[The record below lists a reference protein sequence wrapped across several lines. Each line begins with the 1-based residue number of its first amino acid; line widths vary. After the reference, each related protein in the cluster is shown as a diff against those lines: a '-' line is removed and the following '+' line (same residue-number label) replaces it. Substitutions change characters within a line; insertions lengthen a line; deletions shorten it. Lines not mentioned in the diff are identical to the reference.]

1 MPFSNQQVQSES
13 LPTISDIT
21 FEKLDPSYR
30 KISVITSF
38 IFCLVLLIA
47 YLVVGYFV
55 DILYKWPWILLF
67 ALVWSILSGFIIIL
81 AIKGYDYEGFAIR
94 EKDILYQSGIFFK
107 SVVTIAFNRV
117 QHCEIEQGPVDRMFG
132 LSSLS
137 IFTAGG
143 SSSDLNIP
151 GLAHDKAN
159 QLKQF
164 ITNQV
169 ARDEED

>member
-1 MPFSNQQVQSES
+1 MPFSNQQLQSEG
-13 LPTISDIT
+13 LPSISDIT

-30 KISVITSF
+30 KISVITSC
-38 IFCLVLLIA
+38 IFCLVILIV
-47 YLVVGYFV
+47 YLFVGYFI
-55 DILYKWPWILLF
+55 DILYQWPWILVF
-67 ALVWSILSGFIIIL
+67 ALGWSVLTGLVIIL
-81 AIKGYDYEGFAIR
+81 ATKGYDYEGFAIR

-107 SVVTIAFNRV
+107 SVVIIPFNRV

-151 GLAHDKAN
+151 GLAHDQAN

-169 ARDEED
+169 ARDEEE

>member
-1 MPFSNQQVQSES
+1 MAFSNQQVQSAS
-13 LPTISDIT
+13 LPSISDIT

-30 KISVITSF
+30 KISVITSC
-38 IFCLVLLIA
+38 IFCLVILIA

-67 ALVWSILSGFIIIL
+67 VLAWSILTGLVIML
-81 AIKGYDYEGFAIR
+81 AIKGYAYEGFAIR

-107 SVVTIAFNRV
+107 SVVIIPFNRV

-169 ARDEED
+169 AQDEEE